1 MQRLS
6 RSGDKLGTQPPVTPC
21 NQSHEKTRTP
31 HEVREN
37 ATFAEVVGIL
47 ENAQVAEEGLE
58 LPPENMRKTGFSD
71 QSGAKSGASGAQNDP
86 LTAWLNTCPVDLDE
100 IRQKAI
106 RAVIGG

>member
-58 LPPENMRKTGFSD
+58 GGPFSTLKAPLFHHD
-71 QSGAKSGASGAQNDP
+71 GAKSGAVPDD
-86 LTAWLNTCPVDLDE
+86 LLWIIEAWPKLNEST
-100 IRQKAI
+100 KADMI
-106 RAVIGG
+106 AMVRAVES